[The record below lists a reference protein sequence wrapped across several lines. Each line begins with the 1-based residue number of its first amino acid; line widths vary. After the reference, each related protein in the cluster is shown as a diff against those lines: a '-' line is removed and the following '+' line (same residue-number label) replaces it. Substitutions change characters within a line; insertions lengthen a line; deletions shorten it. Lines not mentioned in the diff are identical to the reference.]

1 MKTVKA
7 KEHDDEPVTEDVLA
21 RALAEGRK
29 RRGMTLH
36 AKDVRYLP
44 EFEALAVSFADKA
57 AVLLPVK
64 KYAELAQL
72 SLSEL
77 GRIEIGLG
85 GSALRL
91 DERDLHVSIAGLV
104 SASKP
109 LMELASTVIA
119 ARNGSRSSAAKALA
133 ARTNGQKGGRPRKPV
148 SAD

>member
-7 KEHDDEPVTEDVLA
+7 KQHDDEPVTEDVLA
-21 RALAEGRK
+21 RAVDLGRK
-29 RRGMTLH
+29 RRSTTPH
-36 AKDVRYLP
+36 AKGVRYLP

-64 KYAELAQL
+64 KYAELARL
-72 SLSEL
+72 SLAEL
-77 GRIEIGLG
+77 GRVEVGFG
-85 GSALRL
+85 CSALCL
-91 DERDLHVSIAGLV
+91 GERDLHVSIAGLV

-133 ARTNGQKGGRPRKPV
+133 ARENGQKGGRPRKL
-148 SAD
+148 ATAG